1 MLEVA
6 LVAALDHLLL
16 ISFSV
21 QGQLSQV
28 NVDFECAKRQSQS
41 THPNRKRRG

>member
-1 MLEVA
+1 MLEIA

-28 NVDFECAKRQSQS
+28 NAPNVKVP
-41 THPNRKRRG
+41 TLTGMGHPGLA